1 MVLTDQDQTEFIKAT
16 GGRMEQIRNVIPQIE
31 TADEAISY
39 VLGSSQTLKY
49 LSEKFLS
56 PDVSKDLDE
65 FIDFQVECIKD
76 FIEKHPF
83 SE

>member
-1 MVLTDQDQTEFIKAT
+1 
-16 GGRMEQIRNVIPQIE
+16 MEQVRNTIPQIE

-65 FIDFQVECIKD
+65 FIDSQVESLKGP
-76 FIEKHPF
+76 IERLRQIERKF
-83 SE
+83 